1 MRLYRT
7 VVAGLVVAGLSGWPA
22 EAAIIGFSPG
32 LSSAGASAAII
43 APPATLINSTA
54 FNTAQQGFDELQ
66 GVLLGAPVL
75 IDGGGSIAAGTVV
88 DSHMIFLNQQD
99 GVPGTL
105 SHIVTWTFSG
115 TILGVMSQTNGGL
128 EALSTP
134 ILGLPGTTYATFGN
148 RGLESNDDY
157 TVLGNQITLDLRVT
171 QPGDWVRVVTASPV
185 PEPGTLLLIGSG
197 LAGLALRRRRA

>member
-1 MRLYRT
+1 
-7 VVAGLVVAGLSGWPA
+7 
-22 EAAIIGFSPG
+22 
-32 LSSAGASAAII
+32 
-43 APPATLINSTA
+43 
-54 FNTAQQGFDELQ
+54 
-66 GVLLGAPVL
+66 
-75 IDGGGSIAAGTVV
+75 
-88 DSHMIFLNQQD
+88 MIFLNQQD